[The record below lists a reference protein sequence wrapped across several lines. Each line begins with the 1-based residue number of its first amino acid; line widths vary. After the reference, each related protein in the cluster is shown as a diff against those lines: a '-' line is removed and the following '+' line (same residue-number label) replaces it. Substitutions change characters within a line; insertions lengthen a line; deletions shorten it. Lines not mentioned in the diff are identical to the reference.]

1 MIVSEYKIYRVLI
14 YCLLLVTFFA
24 CADESFVGE
33 NNNGEF
39 LSITG
44 IGPLNVTHDGTA
56 EDHIVS
62 TLRIIEFDP
71 ATGICLSNVLYTKE
85 QWTNNIIKHSIK
97 QGTYDFVFLA
107 NEATSTSV
115 LNQLNGVLKYGDLN
129 KIAYPASAF
138 SSDLDIP
145 MIQEIKKVTVLP
157 KGGGIELSDGTQ
169 QSFLK
174 LALNRLGVRVD
185 VVLEAEDDFEAVFTG
200 VVFSNIPDLVPLTAN
215 YSGSIGRS
223 IIRKFT
229 LSENGSYFSDGTP
242 SAVGITWAKN
252 INRIILPSSEPVD
265 KSEKSEAVVFT
276 VNMGTNY
283 NPSCELEI
291 NSNPVDYSLP
301 MNSKLDLTGIIRD
314 ALHVN
319 VKASDWSEYDGNWII
334 SGNKKLNVSHT
345 QVCITDFNGARI
357 SFWSNMPEVKV
368 LPEVFIGTSTVTAKT
383 ESIFNDL
390 VLKDIDVTDNGT
402 TVTYATSRFSY
413 TYDKV
418 SESGSGYMDI
428 LLDEQNAVGQN
439 TFRIILSTE
448 DEYGGKLQKEIEVK
462 TSQYGG
468 RHAFTEGTRYVG
480 AFYRKN
486 ETGERVVTGQQ
497 ERNNDLPEYDGLTT
511 WKATVIDGD
520 FVVLSTTPSFDP
532 GIGTYSPGNPE
543 KYPVTPNEYKG
554 ESGRMV
560 EGRGRIYFR
569 IGLNS
574 THSGDKPRYA
584 LVLVER
590 YGGTWGGGY
599 WTYKDS
605 VFIRQG
611 EDPDYILRAGT
622 EDAITSGQLQG
633 QPRNAARMFSP
644 FNLTA
649 PEFKNGGEA
658 ANYQVGHKNGVFVKY
673 PSQAGAFFQW
683 GLPDSTHLEPYFRQ
697 AYHPVN
703 PVIAS
708 YWNKTLQFLTTNSR
722 LFLPVWNTATGTADP
737 IYDYGYKDIFE
748 ICPEGYHRPSDGYTD
763 RISWNGLYPNMVK
776 YVNGVKVG
784 TAYVDV
790 FEKQKDTIAVD
801 HGEDIAYSE
810 WRQSLFKNPLAGDA
824 ARLENIGGWDGSSEK
839 NGIKIDREPNFWQDP
854 NDTEEAKRH
863 ITFAFGFY
871 ADGYFDRLPVIK
883 KSEYSFGVSVDNAQ
897 VAYRGI
903 LVYNKDNENASVFF
917 PSAGRR
923 ASVSGQVEFS
933 GSTGY
938 YQSSSIGPYSANTP
952 QSVWSISLGKWP
964 NPGLYYQ
971 LPTFAESARCVRD
984 ETLSPNR

>member
-1 MIVSEYKIYRVLI
+1 M
-14 YCLLLVTFFA
+14 LVVFYSS
-24 CADESFVGE
+24 CIDEISVDKKVEGAFI
-33 NNNGEF
+33 
-39 LSITG
+39 SITG
-44 IGPLNVTHDGTA
+44 ITPMIGTDPGSP
-56 EDHIVS
+56 EDYLVS
-62 TLRIIEFDP
+62 SLRVLAFNRSNGACVSNIRYNEGEWTD
-71 ATGICLSNVLYTKE
+71 NVLRY
-85 QWTNNIIKHSIK
+85 SIAV
-97 QGTYDFVFLA
+97 GNYDFVFLA
-107 NEATSTSV
+107 NEPEGRTLQQMLDLIST
-115 LNQLNGVLKYGDLN
+115 YDDLN
-129 KIAYPASAF
+129 NIAYPANAF
-138 SSDLDIP
+138 MSSLNIP
-145 MIQEIKKVTVLP
+145 MMQEIKDVTVLP
-157 KGGGIELSDGTQ
+157 KGEGLELEDGTQ
-169 QSFLK
+169 HSFLK

-368 LPEVFIGTSTVTAKT
+368 LPEVFIGTSTVTAET

-418 SESGSGYMDI
+418 SESGFGYMDI
-428 LLDEQNAVGQN
+428 LLDEQNAAGEN
-439 TFRIILSTE
+439 TYRIILSAE

-468 RHAFTEGTRYVG
+468 RYAFTEGTRYVG

-497 ERNNDLPEYDGLTT
+497 ERNNDLPEYGGLTT

-722 LFLPVWNTATGTADP
+722 LFLPVWNTATGIADP

-984 ETLSPNR
+984 ETFSRSR